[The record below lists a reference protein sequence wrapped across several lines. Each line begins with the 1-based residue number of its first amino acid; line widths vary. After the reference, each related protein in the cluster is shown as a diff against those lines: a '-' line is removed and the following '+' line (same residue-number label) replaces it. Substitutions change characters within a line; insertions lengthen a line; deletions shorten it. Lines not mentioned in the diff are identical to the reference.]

1 MMERAATAQKDAMWA
16 KEEKAEEGK
25 AEEEEEEEGKEK
37 AEEGRGCPWP
47 CGMLLRFLPVFSLTV
62 LTPLRHVLLH
72 ALRHA
77 LHAVTMNIRRSIT
90 APSLYEGE
98 AEDEGGER

>member
-1 MMERAATAQKDAMWA
+1 V
-16 KEEKAEEGK
+16 EEGK
-25 AEEEEEEEGKEK
+25 AEEEEGEEKAEEEAEEGKEK

-47 CGMLLRFLPVFSLTV
+47 CGMLLRFLPVSSLTV
-62 LTPLRHVLLH
+62 LTPLRHVLL
-72 ALRHA
+72 HA

-98 AEDEGGER
+98 AEDEGGGGGG